1 MLEEAQ
7 KAARTLSVKLE
18 TLGVRNGDEI
28 DAALRAL
35 PRGAADGVIVSP
47 DLLFVQNKNK
57 IAQGVRK
64 AKLVAIFPY
73 KENHDDGVLM
83 SYGANVTEGARKV
96 AVYATR

>member
-1 MLEEAQ
+1 M
-7 KAARTLSVKLE
+7 
-18 TLGVRNGDEI
+18 
-28 DAALRAL
+28 
-35 PRGAADGVIVSP
+35 
-47 DLLFVQNKNK
+47 QNKNK
-57 IAQGVRK
+57 IAQAVRK